1 MADETTKKRIMKIVH
16 TLDNLRTQVQGL
28 MCRLTAQVAEA
39 YPDVEL
45 GVLERI
51 IDNLITTT
59 SRMNSDIMTSRFRLL
74 RSFAEENPD
83 LPLLE
88 AENDSG
94 CSTYVVR
101 TRRRNPN

>member
-1 MADETTKKRIMKIVH
+1 MADETRKRIMKIVH
-16 TLDNLRTQVQGL
+16 TLDNLKTQVQGL

-39 YPDVEL
+39 YPDVEMA
-45 GVLERI
+45 VLERL
-51 IDNLITTT
+51 IDTLIATT
-59 SRMNSDIMTSRFRLL
+59 SKMNSDIMTSRFRLL
-74 RSFAEENPD
+74 RSFAEENPE

-88 AENDSG
+88 AEQDSG